1 MQTTFVPFKQPSHR
15 PRSRSPPSDSE
26 TPDWRLQKPFGA
38 GLKRKRHVKFVPA
51 TDTPLSSSLSSTS
64 TPAPTTKTGAEVSNL
79 YLSLVGLSTPRP
91 AAPPKTCPD
100 CALPITDADA
110 ATHAT
115 STAHLAALPHAHPP
129 HPYDR
134 SSKGLKVLMDSG
146 WDPDARVGLGREGEG
161 MRYPL
166 KTVPKDDRLGVGVKK
181 RKGGAAVAAGAEAG
195 VKKKKREGV
204 KEARR
209 REEVGK
215 RVRGR
220 LMGELGGGVDVQE
233 VLNRRM
239 E

>member
-1 MQTTFVPFKQPSHR
+1 MQTTFVPFKQRPHR
-15 PRSRSPPSDSE
+15 PRSRSRSPSPDSE

-38 GLKRKRHVKFVPA
+38 GLQRKRHVKFVPA
-51 TDTPLSSSLSSTS
+51 TDTSLSTS
-64 TPAPTTKTGAEVSNL
+64 LPPTTAPTTAKTGAEVSSL
-79 YLSLVGLSTPRP
+79 YLSLIGLSTPRP

-134 SSKGLKVLMDSG
+134 SSKGLKVLMESG

-166 KTVPKDDRLGVGVKK
+166 KTVPKDDKLGVGVKK
-181 RKGGAAVAAGAEAG
+181 RKGVAGTGAG
-195 VKKKKREGV
+195 
-204 KEARR
+204 
-209 REEVGK
+209 EEVGK

-233 VLNRRM
+233 ILNRRM

>member
-1 MQTTFVPFKQPSHR
+1 MQTTFVPFKQPTRRSH
-15 PRSRSPPSDSE
+15 SPASDPG

-38 GLKRKRHVKFVPA
+38 GLKRKRLVKFVPA
-51 TDTPLSSSLSSTS
+51 TDTSLSST
-64 TPAPTTKTGAEVSNL
+64 TPAPTTPRSSKSGTEISDL
-79 YLSLVGLSTPRP
+79 YLSLVGLSTPP
-91 AAPPKTCPD
+91 LAPPPETCPD
-100 CALPITDADA
+100 CALPITDA

-134 SSKGLKVLMDSG
+134 SSKGLKVLMESG
-146 WDPDARVGLGREGEG
+146 WDPDARVGLGKEGRG

-166 KTVPKDDRLGVGVKK
+166 KTVPKDDKFGVGVKK
-181 RKGGAAVAAGAEAG
+181 RKGGAAAGAG
-195 VKKKKREGV
+195 VVKKEGV
-204 KEARR
+204 KEVRR
-209 REEVGK
+209 REEMGK